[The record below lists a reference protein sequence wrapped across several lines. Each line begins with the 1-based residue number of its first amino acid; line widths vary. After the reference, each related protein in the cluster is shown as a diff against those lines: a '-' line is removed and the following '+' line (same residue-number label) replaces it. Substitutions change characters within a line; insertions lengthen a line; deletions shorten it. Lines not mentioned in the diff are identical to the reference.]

1 MASNF
6 FPDSPCKDWPID
18 VLLKH
23 ESTGHDNMINVP
35 STATNR
41 YNITTKNGCTVTLI
55 FSNCENPQI
64 RREVAELLLRSVAKR
79 SETI

>member
-6 FPDSPCKDWPID
+6 FPLSSCKDGSID
-18 VLLKH
+18 VSLEH
-23 ESTGHDNMINVP
+23 EPTGHDKM
-35 STATNR
+35 TNALSAAAKR
-41 YNITTKNGCTVTLI
+41 HNITTKNGCTVTLI